1 MKNYLGIFKSSALE
15 LKNVRSLAVCGML
28 IAVSVAIESL
38 TITLPMNIKL
48 NFSFLAVAAIG
59 MLFGPVVG
67 VCSAAVCDVL
77 GYFVS
82 PMGGFMPAYTL
93 AAMLQGL
100 IYGLIAYR
108 VLFDKDNSSIIA
120 YSKWQVYVRVVV
132 ARAVDII
139 VINLLVNTAL
149 NLHYGFISAESLG
162 VAIAARVSKNV
173 IEFALCD
180 ILLLCVIMP
189 AVLTG
194 FNAVFNRGRVRKKG
208 AAA

>member
-1 MKNYLGIFKSSALE
+1 MKNYLGIFKSSAMEFYNL
-15 LKNVRSLAVCGML
+15 RSLAVCGML

-59 MLFGPVVG
+59 MLFGPVMG

-93 AAMLQGL
+93 VAMVQGL
-100 IYGLIAYR
+100 IYGMIAYR
-108 VLFDKDNSSIIA
+108 VLYDRENSSIVA
-120 YSKWQVYVRVVV
+120 YLKWPIYIRMVV
-132 ARAVDII
+132 ARAVDI
-139 VINLLVNTAL
+139 VVVNLFLNTCL

-162 VAIAARVSKNV
+162 VAIAGRVSKNV
-173 IEFALCD
+173 LEFIICD
-180 ILLLCVIMP
+180 ILLLCAVMP

-194 FNAVFNRGRVRKKG
+194 FNAVFNRGRMKKRG
-208 AAA
+208 TAA